1 MNNTIDNENKNVNYE
16 ETIYDEN
23 NGFTYTKK
31 GDYYYPN
38 IATTETEK
46 AVLGKYG
53 RARLNYL
60 KEYKRGLWAE
70 PIMTGMLT
78 KHLKEIDDNANEK
91 VKSIVNNMAKKEGIP
106 IHYDGSIDQ
115 LEWVSTMNN
124 YKNIAE
130 EIVYNELIYC

>member
-1 MNNTIDNENKNVNYE
+1 M
-16 ETIYDEN
+16 
-23 NGFTYTKK
+23 
-31 GDYYYPN
+31 
-38 IATTETEK
+38 
-46 AVLGKYG
+46 
-53 RARLNYL
+53 NYL

-70 PIMTGMLT
+70 LIMTGMLT